1 MGWVDEVGKVDGGG
15 WPGRWVRV
23 RLGWQIGDGGTW
35 FRNRLPEGRILKRER
50 GTRDK
55 MIINSTQKV
64 SSRVLKSRNMMSIAR
79 TSLLMRLPI
88 FSFQSHLST
97 CLGCY

>member
-1 MGWVDEVGKVDGGG
+1 MHGGEGEWVSYLESMTYFKCNKPIV
-15 WPGRWVRV
+15 WR
-23 RLGWQIGDGGTW
+23 IGDGGTW

-64 SSRVLKSRNMMSIAR
+64 SSRVLKSRNMMSVAR
-79 TSLLMRLPI
+79 TSFI
-88 FSFQSHLST
+88 
-97 CLGCY
+97 